1 MAGGQHSVTAETRKA
16 SSGSAGSGP
25 IAAGAETSLPAM
37 LRRHD
42 RDRYQTV
49 LFAPPQRRG
58 ALFALF
64 AFNYEIARVREVVT
78 QPMLGQIRLQWWR
91 EVIDAV
97 YAGAATRQHI
107 VALPLT
113 AAIREHGL
121 SRRHF
126 DRLID
131 TRERD
136 LDDDPPADMPALG
149 DYAEG
154 TSAALQLLV
163 LEILGIGD
171 AASRA
176 AASDIGTAYALAG
189 VLRAM
194 PFHAA
199 TGRRLVPAA
208 FTLDD
213 NDYRHLRGTDSVR
226 RAARDIAAA
235 AEARLSAARTQPNLP
250 RAARPALLPGLIVS
264 RYLRRLRQAEYD
276 PFAPTLLQPDTLQ
289 SWRLAAAA
297 LTGRL

>member
-1 MAGGQHSVTAETRKA
+1 
-16 SSGSAGSGP
+16 
-25 IAAGAETSLPAM
+25 M

-49 LFAPPQRRG
+49 LFASADRRD

-64 AFNYEIARVREVVT
+64 AFNYEIARVREAVT
-78 QPMLGQIRLQWWR
+78 QPMLGRIRLQWWR
-91 EVIDAV
+91 EVIEAA
-97 YAGAATRQHI
+97 YAGATTRQHI

-113 AAIREHGL
+113 AAIRQHRL
-121 SRRHF
+121 SRDHF

-136 LDDDPPADMPALG
+136 LDDDPPADMTALG

-163 LEILGIGD
+163 LEVLGIGD

-176 AASDIGTAYALAG
+176 AASEIGIAYALAG
-189 VLRAM
+189 ILRAM

-208 FTLDD
+208 FALDD
-213 NDYRHLRGTDSVR
+213 NDYRHLRGTDTVR
-226 RAARDIAAA
+226 GAARDIAAA
-235 AEARLSAARTQPNLP
+235 AAARLSVARARLPLP
-250 RAARPALLPGLIVS
+250 RAARPALLPAVITG
-264 RYLRRLRQAEYD
+264 RYLRRLRRVEYD
-276 PFAPTLLQPDTLQ
+276 PFTPTLLLPDTLQ
-289 SWRLAAAA
+289 SWRLATAA